1 MPMFLHARYAACYV
15 CTVAGRCVLQEVSL
29 QWCIY
34 YRLFA
39 TPDIDWCI
47 VILSHSQLH
56 TAVVN
61 KVVLSYLQVSLV
73 INYDLPNNR
82 ELYIHRIGRSGRY
95 GRKVSHACLCAVQMI
110 MELHCQATNHV
121 KFWVV
126 LCWHCVLPA
135 GCCYQLCQKWWH
147 QDPQRHWA
155 ILQYTSRWDGKHTC
169 IHDSMNCLLLFMMP
183 SVTVLILTF
192 ASVCAANECGRL
204 DIEAAQH
211 VWGAL
216 AVYDTYSLLAAV
228 GESQT
233 VVSTPSADSC
243 VTESHSLNHCRCVL
257 CVPFHV
263 LLQGLHCIWHV
274 NAFHHYW
281 YCFAWLLWY
290 AQSQLVKLY

>member
-1 MPMFLHARYAACYV
+1 MSNFGLCCADTASCLQGVAINFVKSDDIRILRDIEQYYSTQVDEMVSMFV
-15 CTVAGRCVLQEVSL
+15 FMIPWTV
-29 QWCIY
+29 
-34 YRLFA
+34 
-39 TPDIDWCI
+39 
-47 VILSHSQLH
+47 
-56 TAVVN
+56 
-61 KVVLSYLQVSLV
+61 
-73 INYDLPNNR
+73 
-82 ELYIHRIGRSGRY
+82 
-95 GRKVSHACLCAVQMI
+95 
-110 MELHCQATNHV
+110 
-121 KFWVV
+121 
-126 LCWHCVLPA
+126 
-135 GCCYQLCQKWWH
+135 
-147 QDPQRHWA
+147 
-155 ILQYTSRWDGKHTC
+155 
-169 IHDSMNCLLLFMMP
+169 LLFMMP